1 MVPRACKPSFFS
13 RKASLNANI
22 MRNSARQR
30 RGTLFGLIAFLAVT
44 SALTLNTAATVLL
57 TRASMANYPGGHAL
71 ARLNERYVESS
82 RGKWAIPPTS
92 LLG

>member
-1 MVPRACKPSFFS
+1 M
-13 RKASLNANI
+13 LNM

-30 RGTLFGLIAFLAVT
+30 KGTLLGLIAFLAVIG
-44 SALTLNTAATVLL
+44 ALMLNTAATVLL

-82 RGKWAIPPTS
+82 RGKIDYPSHFPLGLMMGTS
-92 LLG
+92 